1 MFSEPL
7 VIKKIANTNKTKVAQ
22 ETKTRLYRLL
32 KFLKDIQ
39 MKQFIYTLLLG
50 LGLTFS
56 LLGCG
61 GSSVEAT
68 TQTEYD
74 IPLLWEAAHP
84 EGDKWSN
91 YLLPL
96 IEQNYADTFLP
107 GTSDIKNF
115 CPKYHNLNNTDR
127 IQFWGYLISAVTQF
141 ESAFDPTSRMSEPS
155 LGKDKITKN
164 TVYSEGLLQLSYQ
177 DAGWIPNCEIN
188 WEKDKHLA
196 PRDPKKTILNPY
208 INLNCGT
215 WILANQIRNRNQIAV
230 SSGVYWAVLR
240 PGHPRL
246 TSIQALTRKMP
257 GCI

>member
-1 MFSEPL
+1 MHKL
-7 VIKKIANTNKTKVAQ
+7 IHKI
-22 ETKTRLYRLL
+22 
-32 KFLKDIQ
+32 
-39 MKQFIYTLLLG
+39 LLG

-61 GSSVEAT
+61 ENSVQADSNLT
-68 TQTEYD
+68 D
-74 IPLLWEAAHP
+74 FSDVDLLWEAAHP
-84 EGDKWSN
+84 DGDDWSDH
-91 YLLPL
+91 LLPM
-96 IEQNYADTFLP
+96 IQQNHASAFLP
-107 GTSDIKNF
+107 GASDVTNF
-115 CPKYHNLNNTDR
+115 CPKYHSLNDTKR
-127 IQFWGYLISAVTQF
+127 IQFWGYLISAITKF

-155 LGKDKITKN
+155 LGTDKVTKS

-188 WEKDKHLA
+188 WEKDKNLGPKD
-196 PRDPKKTILNPY
+196 PRKTILNPY

-246 TSIQALTRKMP
+246 SSIQALTRQMP
-257 GCI
+257 GCQ